1 MSYIIVKYVKLNK
14 QEVPV
19 ILIDEFGEVLTFGG
33 EEDAEDYKNLFQRNS
48 DSGHRYEVKHISEKI

>member
-14 QEVPV
+14 QELPV
-19 ILIDEFGEVLTFGG
+19 ILIDEFGEILTFDG

>member
-14 QEVPV
+14 QELPV
-19 ILIDEFGEVLTFGG
+19 ILIDEFGEVLTFDGQD
-33 EEDAEDYKNLFQRNS
+33 DAEDYKNLFQRNS

>member
-14 QEVPV
+14 KELPV
-19 ILIDEFGEVLTFGG
+19 ILIDEFGEVLTFDG
-33 EEDAEDYKNLFQRNS
+33 EEDAIDYQKLFQNNS